1 MSLKS
6 MTITE
11 GLGEIKYGEAAYA
24 EFDISD
30 FIDRLHYFETSCG
43 SCTTA
48 IIDRITNRLKVS
60 IDTTKVGA
68 TEGQLHMLHK
78 TVTLHLDP
86 EVPEFI
92 SAEDY
97 KRTFNPDKSKVLCIL
112 TGHVQ

>member
-11 GLGEIKYGEAAYA
+11 GLGVIKYGEAAYI

-30 FIDRLHYFETSCG
+30 FVDRIHYLDISCG

-48 IIDRITNRLKVS
+48 TVDKITNKLKVS

-68 TEGQLHMLHK
+68 TEGQLHVLHK
-78 TVTLHLDP
+78 TVAIHLDP
-86 EVPEFI
+86 DIPEFI

-97 KRTFNPDKSKVLCIL
+97 RRTPNPEKSKVTYIL